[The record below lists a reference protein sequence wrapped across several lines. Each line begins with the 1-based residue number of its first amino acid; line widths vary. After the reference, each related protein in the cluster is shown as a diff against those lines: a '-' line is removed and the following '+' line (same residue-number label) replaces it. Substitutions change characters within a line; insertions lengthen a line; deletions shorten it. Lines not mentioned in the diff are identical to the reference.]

1 MIHLVEKHGLI
12 FAELTIRFRGNEQK
26 IDNVLIDTGS
36 GGTILKSDLVFEVGV
51 EMEPTDSIETIR
63 GVGGSEFVFLKKI
76 DELDLGGLR
85 MQEFECEIGAMD
97 YGFDINGIIGM
108 NFLKEVGA
116 IIDLEK
122 MEIRSAHK

>member
-1 MIHLVEKHGLI
+1 MINLTEKHGLI
-12 FAELTIRFRGNEQK
+12 FAELTIRFRGKERI

-63 GVGGSEFVFLKKI
+63 GVGGSEFVFLKQI
-76 DELDLGGLR
+76 DELDLGGLCLK
-85 MQEFECEIGAMD
+85 EFECEIGAMD
-97 YGFDINGIIGM
+97 YGFDINGIVGM

-116 IIDLEK
+116 VIDLNQ
-122 MEIRSAHK
+122 MEIRSAKV